1 MKRIQNFE
9 AHRGNKVQEAKAQE
23 TKVHEAVIEVEDTYK
38 VRTSVDVPKSFVNAY
53 IKKVK
58 DETGEDISQLFGDF
72 DIAEELVK
80 HVTDK
85 YLDNDII
92 SARAL
97 TGGEEEEEQE
107 EDQADMEEEA
117 QEETQETQEAQEETQ
132 EEEED
137 QEEKAEMEEETQEEG
152 DDDFED
158 VQDLDEDGEEDE
170 DLPI

>member
-9 AHRGNKVQEAKAQE
+9 AHRGNKVQETKAQE
-23 TKVHEAVIEVEDTYK
+23 TKVQEAVIEVEDTYK
-38 VRTSVDVPKSFVNAY
+38 VRTSIDVPKSFVNAY

-58 DETGEDISQLFGDF
+58 DETGEDISQMFGDF

-80 HVTDK
+80 YVAGK

-107 EDQADMEEEA
+107 EAQSEMEEES
-117 QEETQETQEAQEETQ
+117 QEDVQEETQ
-132 EEEED
+132 EEEDQNEVQDQDED
-137 QEEKAEMEEETQEEG
+137 EKAEMQDEEDAQGE
-152 DDDFED
+152 DFED
-158 VQDLDEDGEEDE
+158 VQDLDDEEDE